1 MMRICQICHLFY
13 PHTGGVETHV
23 YEISKRLAEKFDV
36 EVITTD
42 PTGKLKSKEEIEG
55 FTVRRFRSYAPS
67 EAYYFS
73 PALYQYLKKN
83 SDKYDVIHAHNYHA
97 FPALFAALAKGKRK
111 FVFTPHYHSRGGSS
125 LRSVL
130 LKFYKLLGALA
141 FRMADAVIL
150 VSDFERELVRRD
162 FGVDG
167 VVIPNGIDLSRI
179 ERAKPFE
186 TSERIIFYIG
196 RLEKYKNVQPVIEAM
211 KFLDDFMFYIAG
223 SGSYENELKTL
234 AKKNGVEERVRFL
247 GFVSEEEKYRWLK
260 ACSVLVN
267 LSSLEAFGIT
277 VLEALAC
284 GKPAIVSG
292 EGALREFA
300 EFEGVFAVNKI
311 NPEELAR
318 TIRKVA
324 EIKVRA
330 DLRDYDWRNVVDRI
344 IEVYFH

>member
-1 MMRICQICHLFY
+1 MMRICQVCHLFH
-13 PHTGGVETHV
+13 PHTGGIETHV

-55 FTVRRFRSYAPS
+55 FTVRRFKSYAPS

-73 PALYQYLKKN
+73 PALYIYLKKN

-97 FPALFAALAKGKRK
+97 FPSLFAALAKGRK
-111 FVFTPHYHSRGGSS
+111 FVFTPHYHGTGGSS

-130 LKFYKLLGALA
+130 LKLYKPLGALA
-141 FRMADAVIL
+141 FRRADAVIL

-179 ERAKPFE
+179 ERVKPFE
-186 TSERIIFYIG
+186 TSERFIFYIG
-196 RLEKYKNVQPVIEAM
+196 RLEKYKNVQLIIEAM
-211 KFLDDFMFYIAG
+211 KFLDDFRFYIAG
-223 SGSYENELKTL
+223 RGSYENELKTL

-260 ACSVLVN
+260 ACSVFVN

-292 EGALREFA
+292 KGALREFA
-300 EFEGVFAVNKI
+300 KFKGVFVVNKI
-311 NPEELAR
+311 NPEELAK

-330 DLRDYDWRNVVDRI
+330 DLRDYDWENVVDRI
-344 IEVYFH
+344 IEVYLK